1 MFDELP
7 LPPRPFVLRELFS
20 QCTLIVL
27 HDAILQQLAL
37 VGTMGSS
44 GEQMPSILGFLKDK
58 GFDDK
63 SIQSMLG
70 RCKRLHSVEGD
81 KASENWNYLRSIGI
95 QERKLPHVV
104 SKCPK
109 VLALGLN
116 EKLIPTVECLSTLG
130 TKPGEVAS
138 AITKFPHILAHSVEE
153 KLCPLLAFFQ
163 ALGISEKQL
172 GKLLF
177 LNPRLISYSI
187 ETKFSQIVD
196 FFSSLGLNKEGVV
209 GKILTKDPFIMGYS
223 VEKRLLPTTEFLKS
237 IGLSELDLRRVVINF
252 PEVLCRDVEKI
263 LKPNLA
269 FLRRCGFNNAQ
280 VKDLVAGYPPILIK
294 SVKNSLE
301 PRIKFLVEEMGR
313 GIGEAAE
320 YPKFFRHGL
329 KKSLE
334 FRQRLVKKNNLH
346 CSLSEMLNC
355 NQKKFVTKFGLMAGH
370 S

>member
-1 MFDELP
+1 MCTKGGLGQ
-7 LPPRPFVLRELFS
+7 FS
-20 QCTLIVL
+20 PS
-27 HDAILQQLAL
+27 HAANKLAL

-153 KLCPLLAFFQ
+153 KLCPFW
-163 ALGISEKQL
+163 
-172 GKLLF
+172 LF
-177 LNPRLISYSI
+177 SRHSGSP
-187 ETKFSQIVD
+187 K
-196 FFSSLGLNKEGVV
+196 SSWVSLNKEGVV

-320 YPKFFRHGL
+320 YPEFFRHGL

-334 FRQRLVKKNNLH
+334 YRQRLVKKNNLH

-355 NQKKFVTKFGLMAGH
+355 NQKKFVTKFGLMVGH